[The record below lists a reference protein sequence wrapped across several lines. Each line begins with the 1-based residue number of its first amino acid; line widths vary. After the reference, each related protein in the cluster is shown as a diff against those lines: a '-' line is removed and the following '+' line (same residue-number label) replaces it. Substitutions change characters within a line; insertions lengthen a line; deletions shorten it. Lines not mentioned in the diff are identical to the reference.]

1 MNPILERARD
11 RFRGKRVIAVMS
23 AKGGVGKSTIASL
36 IALNLSEKQKTALID
51 LDIYGNSTL
60 KLFGIN
66 KLHEV
71 SKEGIEP
78 FVVGNLSIFSVG
90 GLVGDHYVVLPGKDE
105 GSVVESLLG
114 LSNVKEE
121 IVVIDTPPG
130 MGEELLALKRIL
142 NPEVLLV
149 TLPSKL
155 SVKIVRHMLDYLLD
169 SGVKPKMIL
178 ANMSFLDTPNGRIH
192 PFGELEPVYEL
203 GKKFSIK
210 VECLPFDPSVEEFV
224 GRIQDYSGAIKKE
237 LKKFLICQE

>member
-1 MNPILERARD
+1 MNPILEMARD

-71 SKEGIEP
+71 SKGGIEP
-78 FVVGNLSIFSVG
+78 FFVGNLSIFSVG

-121 IVVIDTPPG
+121 IAVIDTPPG
-130 MGEELLALKRIL
+130 MGEELLTLKRIL

-155 SVKIVRHMLDYLLD
+155 SVKIVKHMLDYLLD
-169 SGVKPKMIL
+169 TGVKPRMIL
-178 ANMSFLDTPNGRIH
+178 ANMSFLDTPNGRIY
-192 PFGELEPVYEL
+192 PFGDLETVYNL
-203 GKKFSIK
+203 GKEFDIK
-210 VECLPFDPSVEEFV
+210 VGCLPFDPSIEKFV
-224 GRIQDYSGAIKKE
+224 GRIHDYSGVLKIE
-237 LKKFLICQE
+237 LLRLIG